1 MTFKE
6 KPKTCTPYGYTVEYS
21 TTTKEEIEAMSW
33 AGSEGAG
40 SWRDGAAIYAGG
52 LIGEPTFKGV
62 IAKDRWTKVSER
74 ERTYH
79 FANGVTTS
87 VDHPTWLWP
96 SSSGTHY
103 IKDSYGKI
111 HVINKSWVRIT
122 ITE

>member
-1 MTFKE
+1 MSRPFDG
-6 KPKTCTPYGYTVEYS
+6 YGNYVHL
-21 TTTKEEIEAMSW
+21 TKEEVKAMQDEF
-33 AGSEGAG
+33 ARYEPAR
-40 SWRDGAAIYAGG
+40 WRDGAAIYSHG
-52 LIGEPTFKGV
+52 LIVEPTFQGV
-62 IAKDRWTKVSER
+62 ITKDKWTRINER
-74 ERTYH
+74 SRTYY